1 MPWLCYSLDL
11 LFGSSW
17 FLFLKNESNTY
28 LMGGSFLTTLKVTE
42 QCLETFLDV
51 TIQGGYH
58 CHLVGR
64 DQGCHQTSPHRKLQ
78 ECWGWGTLSCTH
90 SVYAVAAIIMTAC
103 YHENGLNLRHWA
115 LEVLDRVG
123 HIRASHSHIAAV
135 SRSKSV
141 TLGKFLTIRSHVYK

>member
-11 LFGSSW
+11 WFGSSW

-28 LMGGSFLTTLKVTE
+28 LMGASFLTALKVTE

-64 DQGCHQTSPHRKLQ
+64 DQGCHQTSPHKKLQ
-78 ECWGWGTLSCTH
+78 ECWGWETLSCIH
-90 SVYAVAAIIMTAC
+90 SVYIVAAIIMIAC
-103 YHENGLNLRHWA
+103 YHEKELNLRHWA
-115 LEVLDRVG
+115 LDVLDRVG
-123 HIRASHSHIAAV
+123 HICASHSHIPAV